1 MSCRN
6 LLIECLSFAI
16 EVKKVTGRIGGKRDL
31 GVFISVKRLKME
43 YEDKKYIVRKLMQD
57 TLTEEERTAL
67 QASRQVTRKMEHQWD
82 NAPDAVRS
90 DRPDEPSIWQ
100 NICREVWSHGEGRKV
115 AFYKI
120 YSMVA
125 SILLVLGVAG
135 TAYFALQGKANVP
148 MYVVSSG
155 IRNMESVSL
164 PDGTKVQMGPGS
176 RLTYPASFS
185 GKTREITLDGQAFF
199 DVAKNREKPFIV
211 HTEDM
216 SVEALGTAFELFSY
230 DMENKIE
237 AILLNGKIKV
247 SVADKETN
255 RLEEYLVSPDEKILV
270 DRQTGKITKQIV
282 DADKYTAWRKQK
294 MLSFENE
301 KLSMII
307 PRLEQ
312 WYGRKVMC
320 QKDLANKYR
329 FTFKVRDES
338 LEKILMLIQLSSP
351 LKYKEV
357 EDGNYCL
364 IR

>member
-1 MSCRN
+1 
-6 LLIECLSFAI
+6 
-16 EVKKVTGRIGGKRDL
+16 
-31 GVFISVKRLKME
+31 ME
-43 YEDKKYIVRKLMQD
+43 YKDKKYILKKLMQD
-57 TLTEEERTAL
+57 ALTEEERIAL
-67 QASRQVTRKMEHQWD
+67 QSSRRVTKEMERQWD
-82 NAPDAVRS
+82 NAPDAVGS
-90 DRPDEPSIWQ
+90 DCPDEPSIWW
-100 NICREVWSHGEGRKV
+100 NIRREVWSHGEGRKV
-115 AFYKI
+115 VFYKI

-135 TAYFALQGKANVP
+135 TAYFALQGRADVP

-155 IRNMESVSL
+155 IQNMESVSL

-176 RLTYPASFS
+176 RLTYPARFS
-185 GKTREITLDGQAFF
+185 GKTREIILDGQAFF

-211 HTEDM
+211 HTEDI

-237 AILLNGKIKV
+237 AILLNGKIKI
-247 SVADKETN
+247 SVADKKTN
-255 RLEEYLVSPDEKILV
+255 KTEEYIVSPDEKILM
-270 DRQTGKITKQIV
+270 DRQTGKITKHIV

-320 QKDLANKYR
+320 QKDLADKYR

-338 LEKILMLIQLSSP
+338 LDRILYMIKASSP
-351 LKYKEV
+351 LLYKEM
-357 EDGNYCL
+357 ENGDYIL
-364 IR
+364 TLK

>member
-1 MSCRN
+1 MR
-6 LLIECLSFAI
+6 
-16 EVKKVTGRIGGKRDL
+16 
-31 GVFISVKRLKME
+31 VFILCKAIKME
-43 YEDKKYIVRKLMQD
+43 YEDKKYILKKLMQD
-57 TLTEEERTAL
+57 ALTEEERIAL
-67 QASRQVTRKMEHQWD
+67 QSSRRVTKEMERQW
-82 NAPDAVRS
+82 NNVPDAVGS
-90 DRPDEPSIWQ
+90 DCPDEPSIWR
-100 NICREVWSHGEGRKV
+100 NICREVWSHGEGQKV
-115 AFYKI
+115 VFYKI

-135 TAYFALQGKANVP
+135 TAYFALQDRANVP

-155 IRNMESVSL
+155 IQNMESVSL
-164 PDGTKVQMGPGS
+164 PDGTTVQMGPGS

-185 GKTREITLDGQAFF
+185 GKTREITLTGQAFF

-247 SVADKETN
+247 SVADKKTN
-255 RLEEYLVSPDEKILV
+255 KMREYLVSPNEKILM
-270 DRQTGKITKQIV
+270 DRQSGKITKQIV

-320 QKDLANKYR
+320 QKDLADKYR

-338 LEKILMLIQLSSP
+338 LDRIFYMIEASSP
-351 LKYKEV
+351 LQYKEL
-357 EDGNYCL
+357 ENGDYIL
-364 IR
+364 TLK

>member
-1 MSCRN
+1 
-6 LLIECLSFAI
+6 
-16 EVKKVTGRIGGKRDL
+16 
-31 GVFISVKRLKME
+31 ME
-43 YEDKKYIVRKLMQD
+43 YKDKKYILKKLMQD
-57 TLTEEERTAL
+57 ALTEEERIAL
-67 QASRQVTRKMEHQWD
+67 QSSRRVTKEMERQWN
-82 NAPDAVRS
+82 NAPDAVES
-90 DRPDEPSIWQ
+90 DRPDEPSIWR
-100 NICREVWSHGEGRKV
+100 NICKEVWQHDEGRKV
-115 AFYKI
+115 VFYKI

-135 TAYFALQGKANVP
+135 TVYFALQDKANVP
-148 MYVVSSG
+148 MYVVSPG
-155 IRNMESVSL
+155 IQNMESVSL

-176 RLTYPASFS
+176 RLTYPARFS

-230 DMENKIE
+230 NMENKME

-247 SVADKETN
+247 SVENKETN
-255 RLEEYLVSPDEKILV
+255 QMKEYFVSPDEKILV

-320 QKDLANKYR
+320 QKDRADNYR

-338 LEKILMLIQLSSP
+338 LDRILFMIKASSP
-351 LKYKEV
+351 LQYKE
-357 EDGNYCL
+357 EKNGDYTL
-364 IR
+364 TLK

>member
-1 MSCRN
+1 
-6 LLIECLSFAI
+6 
-16 EVKKVTGRIGGKRDL
+16 
-31 GVFISVKRLKME
+31 ME
-43 YEDKKYIVRKLMQD
+43 YKDKKYILKKLMQD
-57 TLTEEERTAL
+57 ALTEEERIAL
-67 QASRQVTRKMEHQWD
+67 QSSRRVTKEMERQWN
-82 NAPDAVRS
+82 NAPDAVES
-90 DRPDEPSIWQ
+90 DRPDEPSIWR
-100 NICREVWSHGEGRKV
+100 NICKEVWQHDEGRKV
-115 AFYKI
+115 VFYKI

-135 TAYFALQGKANVP
+135 TVYFALQDKANVP

-155 IRNMESVSL
+155 IQNMESVSL

-176 RLTYPASFS
+176 RLTYPARFS

-230 DMENKIE
+230 NMENKME

-247 SVADKETN
+247 SVENKETN
-255 RLEEYLVSPDEKILV
+255 QMKEYFVSPDEKILV

-320 QKDLANKYR
+320 QKDLVDKYR
-329 FTFKVRDES
+329 FTFKVRNES
-338 LEKILMLIQLSSP
+338 LDRILFMIKASSP
-351 LKYKEV
+351 LQYKE
-357 EDGNYCL
+357 EKNGDYTL
-364 IR
+364 TLK